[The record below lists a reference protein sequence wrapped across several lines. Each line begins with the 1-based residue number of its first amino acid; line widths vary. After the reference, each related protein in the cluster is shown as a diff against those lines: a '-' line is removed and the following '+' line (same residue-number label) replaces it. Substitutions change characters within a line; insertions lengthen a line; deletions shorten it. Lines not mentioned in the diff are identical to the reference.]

1 MASKLLNLVAL
12 SSLAIMACTFGAAP
26 TTALSTGHIHNHLNR
41 QLSHAPIAKKRR
53 DQTKRCKARPSTA
66 SSSPSSTPHAQAQ
79 AVTSTPA
86 KQTSAA
92 THASTTTHSS
102 APPASTTKA
111 SSGSSPDLGSFGQPG
126 SKICAAWGDG
136 NDPSLANFKTPHVV
150 GLYDWGVDKP
160 TNADKLGFQYWP
172 MLWGGSQDKI
182 DAFEAA
188 IKPGLGT
195 ILLGFNEPNEQG
207 QSNMDPQ
214 TAAALWK
221 AHIEPKRSMGYKTC
235 SPAMSSR
242 PNGFDWMQQFM
253 EACGNECTVDY
264 QCVHWYDIGFDTLK
278 TYLEKYHDLLGLPI
292 ILTEFADQ
300 NFNGGGQAS
309 MDDIWSFMGQAIK
322 FFDETD
328 WILGA
333 CPFGIMH
340 DLQGV
345 NTLNLLQKSDGTPT
359 DLGYFVIN
367 DGQ

>member
-150 GLYDWGVDKP
+150 G
-160 TNADKLGFQYWP
+160 
-172 MLWGGSQDKI
+172 
-182 DAFEAA
+182 
-188 IKPGLGT
+188 
-195 ILLGFNEPNEQG
+195 
-207 QSNMDPQ
+207 
-214 TAAALWK
+214 
-221 AHIEPKRSMGYKTC
+221 
-235 SPAMSSR
+235 
-242 PNGFDWMQQFM
+242 
-253 EACGNECTVDY
+253 
-264 QCVHWYDIGFDTLK
+264 
-278 TYLEKYHDLLGLPI
+278 
-292 ILTEFADQ
+292 
-300 NFNGGGQAS
+300 
-309 MDDIWSFMGQAIK
+309 
-322 FFDETD
+322 
-328 WILGA
+328 
-333 CPFGIMH
+333 
-340 DLQGV
+340 
-345 NTLNLLQKSDGTPT
+345 
-359 DLGYFVIN
+359 
-367 DGQ
+367 